1 MEKSLFL
8 TQLKNDIE
16 SLKPYENGYTMS
28 DIYFIK
34 MVYNDLAKNGK
45 SFNACAYAVKRF
57 YDKKKYI
64 KDIIVYEANGLYNVI
79 LN

>member
-8 TQLKNDIE
+8 KELKNDIDN
-16 SLKPYENGYTMS
+16 LKPYENGYTMS
-28 DIYFIK
+28 DICFIK
-34 MVYNDLAKNGK
+34 QVYNDLAKNGK
-45 SFNACAYAVKRF
+45 SFNICAYAVKRF

-64 KDIIVYEANGLYNVI
+64 KNIIVYQANGLYNVI